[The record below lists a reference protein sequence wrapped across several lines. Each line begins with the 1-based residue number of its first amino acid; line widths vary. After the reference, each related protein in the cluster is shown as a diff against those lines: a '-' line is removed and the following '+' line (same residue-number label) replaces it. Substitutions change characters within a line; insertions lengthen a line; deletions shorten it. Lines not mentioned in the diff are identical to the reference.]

1 MRINKFP
8 FFLWLTNEREDF
20 KLDVE
25 KQEIT
30 SEELGKSTIKKV
42 PIFLVVLMKYFPLA
56 FLSYFFFIP
65 RNLFEVGLLFIALFV
80 VLVLFALLNYEVIFK
95 VVLIGICVINF
106 YFVFTIPDYA
116 SPLSTAITLFAEL
129 LIITIVLYDIFILK
143 GYQNWYFLEDFKNEI
158 NIRFSQKKEKKILF
172 FWKRRVGLHTNKKVY
187 IKGYFLRITDE
198 NFK

>member
-1 MRINKFP
+1 M
-8 FFLWLTNEREDF
+8 
-20 KLDVE
+20 
-25 KQEIT
+25 
-30 SEELGKSTIKKV
+30 
-42 PIFLVVLMKYFPLA
+42 
-56 FLSYFFFIP
+56 SYFFFIP